1 MINTILLSAASH
13 PEVMTPENEAT
24 SVLLIV
30 AVVVLVMV
38 NLAMLIL
45 EIRRKKAAKSEV
57 TMDVDDYLTLILEQI
72 DQVAQDAI
80 KIASLNKNDFNTED
94 EYYLAILKVAK
105 DRLFECGAEYGLSPN
120 ILKLIDTMK
129 LDQYV
134 LDAIKV
140 YTRKDEFVQ
149 DTKDIG
155 ISEWAVKS
163 FNEDEEAT
171 EQISND
177 EAGVTDIGK
186 ELSSV
191 YDDE

>member
-1 MINTILLSAASH
+1 MMNTILLSAESH

-45 EIRRKKAAKSEV
+45 EIRRKKASKSEV

-80 KIASLNKNDFNTED
+80 KIASLNKRDFETED
-94 EYYLAILKVAK
+94 EYYLAILGVAK
-105 DRLFECGAEYGLSPN
+105 ERLFECGAEYGLSPN

-140 YTRKDEFVQ
+140 YTRKNKFLD
-149 DTKDIG
+149 DINNNS
-155 ISEWAVKS
+155 ISES
-163 FNEDEEAT
+163 SNEDEEAT
-171 EQISND
+171 EQISD
-177 EAGVTDIGK
+177 EEAGVTDIGK
-186 ELSSV
+186 ELASV